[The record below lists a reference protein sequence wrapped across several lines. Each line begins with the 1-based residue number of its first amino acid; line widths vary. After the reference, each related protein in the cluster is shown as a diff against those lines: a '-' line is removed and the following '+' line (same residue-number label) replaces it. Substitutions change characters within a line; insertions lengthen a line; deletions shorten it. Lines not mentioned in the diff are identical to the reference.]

1 MKKKKEKKL
10 TRFTALIVIIL
21 IVFSA
26 ICVKL
31 VLLQVIDAQAYKVKA
46 NTKAHKFIKESA
58 ARGNITDST
67 GKVLATTKQSYNV
80 TYLETDSTKKVF
92 YNTMAKVFYMLDK
105 NGETQ
110 NDDFPIKVNGSTYSF
125 DFDTTDP
132 KEIKIDMI
140 KFLSDRGFK
149 DNIIK
154 NLYGNKKASELTQL
168 QKDKVNSYL
177 LKISPEYVFKKLRGK
192 KGYNIPDSYTINID
206 GKTISKKCT
215 LDDIRRFMV
224 VRDEVKMQSYSGYN
238 SVAIASNVKR
248 ETAISF
254 LQKLNELPGI
264 DIDDNPIRSYPFGKL
279 ASNVLGYIGK
289 ITPASSDESESYS
302 ERGYDVS
309 SDLIGISGL
318 EAAEEDRLK
327 GTAGGRVVEVN
338 KDGRVINEFASK
350 DAYPGQNIKTTINA
364 DVQYAAEQALKS
376 SLEYLRN
383 NPNSSGHNSNTAN
396 ATRGAAVAIDVNTG
410 GVIALASY
418 PNFDPNDFANPN
430 GLSDEAMKKYF
441 PSVEDQIKNLPLT
454 QEQKD
459 FMFPVDKSTGQRADA
474 YDYLAKPLYNYA
486 TLGLTPP
493 GSTFKPLTAIAGL
506 ETGAITPYTTVDDP
520 GYFTDNG
527 KIIARF
533 DADGPMGTID
543 LVTAIAKS
551 SNTYFMSVGR
561 WLRQKFGEDIIAK
574 YAWKFGLGVEPN
586 SGINESTGIE
596 IREKFGQV
604 FNSYSIRSNFG
615 QQAVWKVMQDLKNKA
630 YMKRDLSIDLY
641 TAGNDSKELATLKSN
656 VKSEIKNSVI
666 EGKLDKDKFSEA
678 LNKFIEGSP
687 NYKGIT
693 LSDTDMSSILKG
705 VNNIVLSYA
714 AQARYP
720 ANTYNASIGQ
730 GNDNFTILQIA
741 NYIATIANGGKRY
754 KVHLV
759 DQITDPTNGSVVFK
773 NNPEVIQD
781 TKVSQST
788 LNTVKEGMKKVNIIG
803 TAAGKFTNFPF
814 ETAGKTGT
822 ADPYTNEFEQQ
833 IGRTSYALYVGFAPA
848 DNPKIAVATI
858 LYDGGFGS
866 GSTDVAKAMYEAYF
880 NKVEKIANFPK
891 EFPIDAKAETDS
903 SN

>member
-1 MKKKKEKKL
+1 MKKNKEKKF
-10 TRFTALIVIIL
+10 TRFTALTVIIL

-26 ICVKL
+26 ICTKL
-31 VLLQVIDAQAYKVKA
+31 VYMQIVDAQTYKTKA
-46 NTKAHKFIKESA
+46 NTKAHKFIKEDA
-58 ARGNITDST
+58 ARGNIIDSS

-110 NDDFPIKVNGSTYSF
+110 SDDFPIKINGSTYSF
-125 DFDTTDP
+125 DFNTTNP
-132 KEIKIDMI
+132 SEIKIDTI
-140 KFLSDRGFK
+140 KFLSDRGFR

-154 NLYGNKKASELTQL
+154 NLYGSKKWDALTTAEQ
-168 QKDKVNSYL
+168 DKVKSYL
-177 LKISPEYVFKKLRGK
+177 LKVSPKYAFEKLRGK
-192 KGYNIPDSYTINID
+192 KVYDIPDSYTITID
-206 GKTISKKCT
+206 GKTVSKKCT

-224 VRDEVKMQSYSGYN
+224 VRDAVKMQSYSGYK
-238 SVAIASNVKR
+238 SVDIASNVKR

-254 LQKLNELPGI
+254 LQKLNELPGV
-264 DIDDNPIRSYPFGKL
+264 DIEDEPIRNYPYGQL
-279 ASNVLGYIGK
+279 ASNVIGYIGK
-289 ITPASSDESESYS
+289 ITPASTDESDSYT

-338 KDGRVINEFASK
+338 KNGRVINEFASK

-364 DVQYAAEQALKS
+364 DVQYAAEQALKTA
-376 SLEYLRN
+376 LENLRK
-383 NPNSSGHNSNTAN
+383 NPDGPHNSYTGN

-418 PNFDPNDFANPN
+418 PNFNPNDFANPN

-441 PSVEDQIKNLPLT
+441 PTVDEQIKNLNLT

-459 FMFPVDKSTGQRADA
+459 FMFPIDKSTGQRTDA

-506 ETGAITPYTTVDDP
+506 ETGVITPYTSVDDP

-533 DADGPMGTID
+533 DADGAMGTID

-574 YAWKFGLGVEPN
+574 YAWKFGLGVQPN
-586 SGINESTGIE
+586 SGVSASTGIE
-596 IREKFGQV
+596 IQENFGQV

-615 QQAVWKVMQDLKNKA
+615 QQAAWKVMQDLKNKS

-641 TAGNDSKELATLKSN
+641 TSDSDTKEVANLKASI
-656 VKSEIKNSVI
+656 KSEIKNSI
-666 EGKLDKDKFSEA
+666 ISGKLDK
-678 LNKFIEGSP
+678 NKFMELFNKLMESSP
-687 NYKGIT
+687 TYKGIT
-693 LSDTDMSSILKG
+693 LSDTDMNSILRG
-705 VNNIVLSYA
+705 VNCVVATYVD
-714 AQARYP
+714 QARYP
-720 ANTYNASIGQ
+720 ANTYFASIGQ

-759 DQITDPTNGSVVFK
+759 DQITDPTDGSVVFK
-773 NNPEVIQD
+773 NNPEVIED

-803 TAAGKFTNFPF
+803 TAAGKFSNFPF

-822 ADPYTNEFEQQ
+822 ADPFSTNEFEQK

-858 LYDGGFGS
+858 LYDGGFGG
-866 GSTDVAKAMYEAYF
+866 GSTDVAKAIYEAYF
-880 NKVEKIANFPK
+880 NKIEKTANFPK
-891 EFPIDAKAETDS
+891 EFPMDAAAETDGK
-903 SN
+903 

>member
-1 MKKKKEKKL
+1 MKKKQKKF
-10 TRFTALIVIIL
+10 TRFTALTFIIS
-21 IVFSA
+21 IVFSV
-26 ICVKL
+26 ICIKL
-31 VLLQVIDAQAYKVKA
+31 VFLQVIDAQAYKVKA

-67 GKVLATTKQSYNV
+67 GKVLATTNQSYNV
-80 TYLETDSTKKVF
+80 TYLETYSTKKIF

-105 NGETQ
+105 DGETQ
-110 NDDFPIKVNGSTYSF
+110 SDAFPIKVNGSTYSF

-154 NLYGNKKASELTQL
+154 NLYRNKKASELTQE
-168 QKDKVNSYL
+168 QNDRVNSYL
-177 LKISPEYVFKKLRGK
+177 LKISPKYVFEKLRGK
-192 KGYNIPDSYTINID
+192 KEYNIPDSYTISID
-206 GKTISKKCT
+206 GKTIKKKCT

-238 SVAIASNVKR
+238 SVVIASNIKR

-264 DIDDNPIRSYPFGKL
+264 DIQEEPIRNYPFGKL
-279 ASNVLGYIGK
+279 ASNVIGYVGK
-289 ITPASSDESESYS
+289 ITPANKNESESYS
-302 ERGYDVS
+302 ERGYDVD

-327 GTAGGRVVEVN
+327 GTPGGRVVEVN

-350 DAYPGQNIKTTINA
+350 DPYPGQNIKTTINA

-376 SLEYLRN
+376 SLQYLRDH
-383 NPNSSGHNSNTAN
+383 PDGAHDSNTQN

-441 PSVEDQIKNLPLT
+441 PSVEDQIKNVPLT

-459 FMFPVDKSTGQRADA
+459 FMFPVDKSTGKRTDA

-506 ETGAITPYTTVDDP
+506 ETGAITPDTQVDDE
-520 GYFTDNG
+520 GYFEDNG
-527 KIIARF
+527 KVIAKF
-533 DADGPMGTID
+533 DADGRLGTLD
-543 LVTAIAKS
+543 LIGAIAHS
-551 SNTYFMSVGR
+551 SNAYFMSVGR
-561 WLRQKFGEDIIAK
+561 WLRQKCGEDILAQ
-574 YAWKFGLGVEPN
+574 YAWKFGLGVKPN
-586 SGINESTGIE
+586 SGINPSTGIE
-596 IREKFGQV
+596 IKENFGQV
-604 FNSYSIRSNFG
+604 FNSYSIKNNFG
-615 QQAVWKVMQDLKNKA
+615 QQAEWKVMQDLLNKVYIKNTA
-630 YMKRDLSIDLY
+630 IDLY
-641 TAGNDSKELATLKSN
+641 TSDSDTKNIANLKASIKDI
-656 VKSEIKNSVI
+656 VKNSVVQ
-666 EGKLDKDKFSEA
+666 GKFDKEKFSET
-678 LNKFIEGSP
+678 LNEFMESSP
-687 NYKGIT
+687 AYKGVA
-693 LSDTDMSSILKG
+693 LSSSDMNSIIRG
-705 VNNIVLSYA
+705 VNSVVVSYIGQA
-714 AQARYP
+714 AAPGAMYS
-720 ANTYNASIGQ
+720 ASIGQ

-759 DQITDPTNGSVVFK
+759 DQITDPTDGSVVYK
-773 NNPEVIQD
+773 SNPEVVED
-781 TKVSQST
+781 TKVSQAT
-788 LNTVKEGMKKVNIIG
+788 LNTVKEGMKQVNTIG
-803 TAAGKFTNFPF
+803 TAAGKFTDFPF
-814 ETAGKTGT
+814 ATAGKTGT
-822 ADPYTNEFEQQ
+822 ADPYSSNDFEKQ

-858 LYDGGFGS
+858 LYDGGFGA
-866 GSTDVAKAMYEAYF
+866 GSTDVARAIYEAYF
-880 NKVEKIANFPK
+880 NKVEKMANFPQ
-891 EFPIDAKAETDS
+891 EFPITASKEVD
-903 SN
+903 NP

>member
-1 MKKKKEKKL
+1 MKKKEKKF
-10 TRFTALIVIIL
+10 TRFTVLIIIVL

-26 ICVKL
+26 ICARL
-31 VLLQVIDAQAYKVKA
+31 VLLQIVDAQTYATKA

-58 ARGNITDST
+58 ARGNITDSA

-92 YNTMAKVFYMLDK
+92 YNTMAKVFYMLDE

-110 NDDFPIKVNGSTYSF
+110 SDDFPIKIDGNTYSF

-154 NLYGNKKASELTQL
+154 NLYASKKWDDLTSA
-168 QKDKVNSYL
+168 QKDKVKSYL
-177 LKISPEYVFKKLRGK
+177 LKISPKYVFEKLRGD
-192 KGYNIPDSYTINID
+192 KGYKIPNSYSITID
-206 GKTISKKCT
+206 GKTITKKCT

-224 VRDEVKMQSYSGYN
+224 VRDQVKMQSYSGYN
-238 SVAIASNVKR
+238 AVNIASNVKR
-248 ETAISF
+248 ETAIAF
-254 LQKLNELPGI
+254 MQKLNDLPGV
-264 DIDDNPIRSYPFGKL
+264 DIAEEPIRNYPFGQL
-279 ASNVLGYIGK
+279 ASNVLGYVGK
-289 ITPASSDESESYS
+289 ITPSSTEESQSYT

-318 EAAEEDRLK
+318 EAAEEDRLR

-338 KDGRVINEFASK
+338 KNGRVINEFASK
-350 DAYPGQNIKTTINA
+350 DAYPGQTIKTTINA

-376 SLEYLRN
+376 SLENLREH
-383 NPNSSGHNSNTAN
+383 PQGAHNSNTSN

-418 PNFDPNDFANPN
+418 PNFNPNDFANPN
-430 GLSDEAMKKYF
+430 GLSDETLKKYF
-441 PSVEDQIKNLPLT
+441 PSVDDQIKNLNMSEDL
-454 QEQKD
+454 KNLL
-459 FMFPVDKSTGQRADA
+459 FPVDKSTGKRTDA

-486 TLGLTPP
+486 TMGLTPP

-506 ETGAITPYTTVDDP
+506 ETGAITAGTIVDDP

-527 KIIARF
+527 KVLARF
-533 DADGPMGTID
+533 DADGPMGPLN
-543 LVTAIAKS
+543 LVEAIAHS

-561 WLRQKFGEDIIAK
+561 WLKQKCGQDILAQ
-574 YAWKFGLGVEPN
+574 YAWKFGLGVQPN
-586 SGINESTGIE
+586 SGVSASTGIE
-596 IREKFGQV
+596 IQENFGQV
-604 FNSYSIRSNFG
+604 FNSYSIKSNFG
-615 QQAVWKVMQDLKNKA
+615 QQAEWKVMQDLQNKA
-630 YMKRDLSIDLY
+630 YVKSTAIDLY
-641 TAGNDSKELATLKSN
+641 TSDSDTKDVASLKAS
-656 VKSEIKNSVI
+656 IKDTIKASVV
-666 EGKLDKDKFSEA
+666 EGKLDKDKFSEL
-678 LNKFIEGSP
+678 LNKFMQSSP
-687 NYKGIT
+687 AYKGVT
-693 LSDTDMSSILKG
+693 LSSADMNSIIRG
-705 VNNIVLSYA
+705 ANSVVLSYYG
-714 AQARYP
+714 QAIAP
-720 ANTYNASIGQ
+720 GNIYNASIGQ
-730 GNDNFTILQIA
+730 GMDNFTILQIA
-741 NYIATIANGGKRY
+741 NYISTIANGGKRY

-759 DQITDPTNGSVVFK
+759 DQITDPTDASVLYK

-781 TKVSQST
+781 TKISQST
-788 LNTVKEGMKKVNIIG
+788 INTVKEGMKQVNIIG

-858 LYDGGFGS
+858 LYDGGFGG
-866 GSTDVAKAMYEAYF
+866 GSTDVAKAIYEAYF
-880 NKVEKIANFPK
+880 NKVEKIANFPQ
-891 EFPIDAKAETDS
+891 EFPIAAQEELG
-903 SN
+903 N